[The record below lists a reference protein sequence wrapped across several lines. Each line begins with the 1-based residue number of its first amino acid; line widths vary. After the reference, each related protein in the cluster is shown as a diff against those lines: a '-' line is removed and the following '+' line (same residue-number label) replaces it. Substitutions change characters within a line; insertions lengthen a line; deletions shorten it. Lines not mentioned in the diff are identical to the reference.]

1 MIDLYTAPT
10 PDGWKVSIAL
20 EELCL
25 PYTVHP
31 VDACSDPQLAPDF
44 LRVRPCGCMPAIVD
58 RAAGDHAVIESRAIL
73 LYLADKTGRLMP
85 RDAAGRAR
93 VEQWLSP
100 DLASPASSVD
110 VPPLARRVTSDLA
123 GNGGASRSELRTLFS
138 RLEAQLQADEYLAG
152 AFSIADIAQW
162 ASVRMHAWS
171 GVDMTPYRALARWIE
186 RISAREACRRGV
198 SVPRPFEPAEQVYR
212 VKSILLR

>member
-1 MIDLYTAPT
+1 VIDLYTAPT
-10 PDGWKVSIAL
+10 PEGWKVSIAL

-44 LRVRPCGCMPAIVD
+44 LRIRPCGCMPAIVD
-58 RAAGDHAVIESRAIL
+58 RAAGDRAVIESRTIL
-73 LYLADKTGRLMP
+73 LYLVEKTGRLMP
-85 RDAAGRAR
+85 RDEAGRAR
-93 VEQWLSP
+93 VEKWLSP
-100 DLASPASSVD
+100 DPASP
-110 VPPLARRVTSDLA
+110 A
-123 GNGGASRSELRTLFS
+123 GNGGASRSELRALFA
-138 RLEAQLQADEYLAG
+138 RLDAQLQTDDYLAG

-162 ASVRMHAWS
+162 ACVRMHAWS
-171 GVDMTPYRALARWIE
+171 GIDMTPYRALVRWIE
-186 RISAREACRRGV
+186 RISARQACRRGV

>member
-10 PDGWKVSIAL
+10 PEGWKVSIAL
-20 EELCL
+20 EELRL

-31 VDACSDPQLAPDF
+31 IDACSDPQLAPDF
-44 LRVRPCGCMPAIVD
+44 LRTRPCGCVPAIVD
-58 RAAGDHAVIESRAIL
+58 RAAGDRAVIESRAIL

-85 RDAAGRAR
+85 RDPAGRAR
-93 VEQWLSP
+93 VEQWLSMDP
-100 DLASPASSVD
+100 ASPASGGAAAS
-110 VPPLARRVTSDLA
+110 ARRVTSDLA
-123 GNGGASRSELRTLFS
+123 VNGGASRSELRALFA
-138 RLEAQLQADEYLAG
+138 RLDAQLQADDYLAG

-171 GVDMTPYRALARWIE
+171 GIDMTPYRALARWVE

>member
-10 PDGWKVSIAL
+10 PEGWKVSIAL
-20 EELCL
+20 EELRL
-25 PYTVHP
+25 PYSVHP
-31 VDACSDPQLAPDF
+31 IDACSDPQLAPDF
-44 LRVRPCGCMPAIVD
+44 LRTRPCGCVPAIVD
-58 RAAGDHAVIESRAIL
+58 RAAGDRAVIESRAIL

-93 VEQWLSP
+93 VEQWLSLDP
-100 DLASPASSVD
+100 ASPASGGAAAS
-110 VPPLARRVTSDLA
+110 ARRVTSDLA
-123 GNGGASRSELRTLFS
+123 GNGGASRSELHALFA
-138 RLEAQLQADEYLAG
+138 RLDEQLQADDYLAG

-171 GVDMTPYRALARWIE
+171 GIDMTPYRALARWVE

>member
-10 PDGWKVSIAL
+10 PEGWKVSIAL
-20 EELCL
+20 EELRL

-31 VDACSDPQLAPDF
+31 IDACSDPQLAPDF
-44 LRVRPCGCMPAIVD
+44 LRTRPCGCVPAIVD
-58 RAAGDHAVIESRAIL
+58 RAAGDRAVIESRAIL

-93 VEQWLSP
+93 VEQWLSSEAIGAVSRGDAAPARRMP
-100 DLASPASSVD
+100 DLAG
-110 VPPLARRVTSDLA
+110 T
-123 GNGGASRSELRTLFS
+123 GGASRSELRALFA
-138 RLEAQLQADEYLAG
+138 RLDAQLQLGDYLAG
-152 AFSIADIAQW
+152 DFSVADIAQW

-171 GVDMTPYRALARWIE
+171 GIDMTSYRALARWVE
-186 RISAREACRRGV
+186 RISSREACRRGV